1 MIPLVLFLNKWIQTS
16 RSLDHDLKQG
26 NKMNNA
32 VSDYVMQ
39 AGTQAYP
46 HVNSVKINRLWFQL
60 RSQPRIGGL

>member
-32 VSDYVMQ
+32 VSVYVMQ

-46 HVNSVKINRLWFQL
+46 HVNSVKFFQL
-60 RSQPRIGGL
+60 WYRHWIGGL